1 MTLYE
6 GPPRRLPDGQLLV
19 QLPGAGPDG
28 QIVEGLVPIG
38 PDHPLFPAWDA
49 YFPPVT

>member
-19 QLPGAGPDG
+19 QLPGEGPDG
-28 QIVEGLVPIG
+28 QIMEGLVPIG
-38 PDHPLFPAWDA
+38 PDHPLYPIWDNHL
-49 YFPPVT
+49 P